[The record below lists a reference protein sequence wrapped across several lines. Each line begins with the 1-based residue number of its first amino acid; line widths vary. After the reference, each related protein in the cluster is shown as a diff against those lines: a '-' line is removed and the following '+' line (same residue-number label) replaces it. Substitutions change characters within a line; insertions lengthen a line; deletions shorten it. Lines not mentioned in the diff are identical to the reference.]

1 MTTVLFVHGTGVR
14 GVADSTTIDTITAR
28 AAEWLPDARVR
39 SVDWGE
45 AFGATITPHMA
56 KLLRVPAPDGV
67 APGPVDPRD
76 AELRLWAVLMEHPEE
91 ELRGYAAAR
100 RADAGGGG
108 HVVAAGLPRKFANR
122 VRDLDVVSVVADA
135 GVTWAG
141 VYADAADIVLGSE
154 EFSVAAPA
162 LTADGDHDVIARAVV
177 ARFGHELARRERVV
191 DPLTAEQRDHLFRAV
206 RDACGGVTAGAT
218 RGMVS
223 GVLKDVL
230 MYASWPFQSMVR
242 GGTLGGSVPAVGD
255 ILHYQAHGAVVR
267 RYLAER
273 VAEIEEGPVL
283 LLAHSLG
290 GIAAF
295 EMLAE
300 RHDGAHGLRAPL
312 GRVVGLVT
320 AGSQIGYFGAVNALA
335 TGPVLPARFAVP
347 WVNLWNPRDWL
358 SFEAAPVL
366 GRERVRD
373 VEVGAFQPFPAA
385 HGAYWTREVLYRE
398 MAAMLGDAW

>member
-14 GVADSTTIDTITAR
+14 GIADSATMDTLTAR
-28 AAEWLPDARVR
+28 VAKRLPGVAVR
-39 SVDWGE
+39 SVDWGD

-56 KLLRVPAPDGV
+56 RLLRVPIPDGPGAPD
-67 APGPVDPRD
+67 PVDPQE

-91 ELRGYAAAR
+91 ELRGHAAAR
-100 RADAGGGG
+100 AADAGAG
-108 HVVAAGLPRKFANR
+108 VVAAGLPRKVANKVHR
-122 VRDLDVVSVVADA
+122 LDVAAVVDDA
-135 GVTWAG
+135 GATWPG
-141 VYADAADIVLGSE
+141 VYAEVVDEVFRSE
-154 EFSVAAPA
+154 VFRAAAPL
-162 LTADGDHDVIARAVV
+162 LTANGDHDVVARAVV

-191 DPLTAEQRDHLFRAV
+191 DPLTAEQRDRLFRAV
-206 RDACGGVTAGAT
+206 RDACGGVTAGAA
-218 RGMVS
+218 RDIVS

-230 MYASWPFQSMVR
+230 MYATWPLQSMLR
-242 GGTLGGSVPAVGD
+242 GGTLGGNVPRVGD
-255 ILHYQAHGAVVR
+255 ILHYQAHGAVLR

-273 VAEIEEGPVL
+273 VADVQGPVL

-300 RHDGAHGLRAPL
+300 RHDHDTRRLRAPL
-312 GRVVGLVT
+312 DRVVGLITV
-320 AGSQIGYFGAVNALA
+320 GSQIGYFAAVNALA
-335 TGPVLPARFAVP
+335 TGPVSAPGFAVP

-366 GRERVRD
+366 GEDRVRD
-373 VEVGAFQPFPAA
+373 VEVGALQPFPAA

-398 MAAMLGDAW
+398 MAGMLGEPR